1 MNPRY
6 RQDEPEDVLL
16 SGRSPSQQAAH
27 GVFHLCECPGKS
39 TDTKSGWV
47 VAWGWG

>member
-16 SGRSPSQQAAH
+16 SGRSPSQHAAH